1 MSSGSAPMSEFKVKV
16 RNDREL
22 QGRLHAYHQHLNMI
36 LGYTEETV
44 TTIEI
49 DEETYKEI
57 YKLTKWNMLM
67 LFVWGNGVVLVAP
80 PLRVG

>member
-1 MSSGSAPMSEFKVKV
+1 MK
-16 RNDREL
+16 
-22 QGRLHAYHQHLNMI
+22 
-36 LGYTEETV
+36 ETV

-49 DEETYKEI
+49 DKETYKEI

>member
-1 MSSGSAPMSEFKVKV
+1 MRTSRQITCLSSA
-16 RNDREL
+16 
-22 QGRLHAYHQHLNMI
+22 LNII
-36 LGYTEETV
+36 LRDMKETV

-49 DEETYKEI
+49 DKETYKEI